1 MDDRY
6 RIDDLGE
13 VLTPAL
19 VVYPE
24 IVDSNIAATVRLL
37 EGRPERWRPHLKT
50 AKLSFTT
57 RRLVLSGVSHFKCAT
72 SLELLTAC
80 ESGAGDVLVALPV
93 VGANARR
100 IREIAER
107 APETRVS
114 ALVEAEEQLPAW
126 EGGRVGLFVDI
137 NTGMDRTGVD
147 QRRCDAIV
155 SLVRAMARRGLRFR
169 GLHYYDGQP
178 ALGDLERRE
187 SLAHQGY
194 DRLIEIVGEVE
205 RAGFPVEEIVTAG
218 TPALLPSLS
227 YRGFRSQSFA
237 HRVSPGTVVYN
248 DLTSLAQLPAAGG
261 YAWAVLV
268 VSAVVSR
275 PTPGRVTC
283 DAGHKA
289 ISADAGVPTC
299 AVAGRPELV
308 PGRPSEEHLP
318 IDVPPGSS
326 PPELGET
333 LYLVPRHVCPTVNN
347 FDHALLASSGRIVG
361 IERVSARGRETS
373 FPSHRA

>member
-1 MDDRY
+1 LDTRY
-6 RIDDLGE
+6 RIDDVGE

-24 IVDSNIAATVRLL
+24 IVDANIAATLRLL
-37 EGRPERWRPHLKT
+37 GGRAERWRPHLKT
-50 AKLSFTT
+50 AKLSFTM
-57 RRLVLSGVSHFKCAT
+57 RRLVHHGVTHFKCAT

-80 ESGAGDVLVALPV
+80 EAGAGDVLVAYPV

-100 IREIAER
+100 VREIAEQ

-114 ALVEAEEQLPAW
+114 ALVEAEEQIAAW
-126 EGGRVGLFVDI
+126 EGGRVGMFVDI
-137 NTGMDRTGVD
+137 NPGMDRTGVD

-155 SLVRAMARRGLRFR
+155 DLVRAMAGRGPSFR

-194 DRLIEIVGEVE
+194 DRLLEIVGEIE
-205 RAGFPVEEIVTAG
+205 RAGFPVEEVVTAG

-227 YRGFRSQSFA
+227 YRGFRSASFT
-237 HRVSPGTVVYN
+237 HRVSPGTIVYG
-248 DLTSLAQLPAAGG
+248 DLTSLAQLPAAGF
-261 YAWAVLV
+261 APAALV
-268 VSAVVSR
+268 VSTVVSR
-275 PTPGRVTC
+275 PAPGRVTC
-283 DAGHKA
+283 DAGHKTV
-289 ISADAGVPTC
+289 SADAGVPTC

-318 IDVPPGSS
+318 IDVPPGSR
-326 PPELGET
+326 PPELGEA

-347 FDHALLASSGRIVG
+347 FDHALLVSNGRIVG
-361 IERVSARGRETS
+361 VERVSARGRETS
-373 FPSHRA
+373 FPGRRA